1 MTPTLP
7 AMDSLLSNVGAA
19 AAFAL
24 LGAVLFVVAFIVFDL
39 LTPGKLWEEI
49 SEKRNQAAATL
60 MGCVAIALGI
70 IVAAAIH

>member
-7 AMDSLLSNVGAA
+7 AMDTLLSNVGAA

-24 LGAVLFVVAFIVFDL
+24 LGAVLFVVAFVVFDL

-49 SEKRNQAAATL
+49 SVKHNQAAATL

-70 IVAAAIH
+70 IIAAAIH